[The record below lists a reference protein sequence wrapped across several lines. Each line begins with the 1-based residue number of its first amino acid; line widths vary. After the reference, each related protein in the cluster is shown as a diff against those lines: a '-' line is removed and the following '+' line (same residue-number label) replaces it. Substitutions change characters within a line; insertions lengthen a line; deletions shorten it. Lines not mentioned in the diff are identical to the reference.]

1 MITEKTSKFS
11 KDMGLSL
18 SVVIIIAD
26 IAMVASYS
34 LIIHETSLKRN
45 VTTNQGK
52 LKKLPF
58 VCLAIVVTFIL
69 FIPYAVVKLAAGK
82 IPFWANLILISNSAI
97 NSIVYFFRGK
107 ILKCCQMNIKKDA
120 EPQRRIS
127 IASLSTAHADIS
139 KNAK

>member
-52 LKKLPF
+52 LKKLP
-58 VCLAIVVTFIL
+58 LTFIL

-120 EPQRRIS
+120 EPQRPIS